1 MRSLLFNVCYS
12 VLVVGDFQ
20 VVCDAIAARV
30 EKSNQ
35 VSKVY
40 TAPDT
45 PSALEI
51 IKNNPVDVAFINVSL
66 PHAYGISLIH
76 TLQNKWV
83 SIKIIGIAR
92 FKEKETIVA
101 LIRSNAQGILLEHNI
116 RQQELDHC
124 LKEVMVG
131 RNYFAE
137 EVEEVHEQ
145 LFKKSPKPENSS
157 IIFTNREF
165 EMLQLLYHGQVTK
178 QIAVIL
184 NLKETT
190 IEDYRNTMLKKT
202 GTKDTA
208 ELVAFAFKSG
218 FL

>member
-1 MRSLLFNVCYS
+1 MA
-12 VLVVGDFQ
+12 
-20 VVCDAIAARV
+20 CDAVAARV

-40 TAPDT
+40 IASDT
-45 PSALEI
+45 PSALET

-76 TLQNKWV
+76 TLQNKWA
-83 SIKIIGIAR
+83 SIKIIGTAS

-124 LKEVMVG
+124 LKEVMAG
-131 RNYFAE
+131 KNYFAE

-145 LFKKSPKPENSS
+145 LFKKSPRPENSS
-157 IIFTNREF
+157 IAFTNREF

-178 QIAVIL
+178 QIAAIL

-190 IEDYRNTMLKKT
+190 IEDYRNTMMKKT